1 MNRRRQLVAIGAGFA
16 LSGTLA
22 QGLRRA
28 VAATPLPVAADDRPA
43 MRGRAPSIFVGHG
56 SPMNWRRG
64 LASKL
69 CPPLLKPPPLRIS

>member
-28 VAATPLPVAADDRPA
+28 EAATPLPVAADDRPA

-56 SPMNWRRG
+56 SPMNALQDNRFTRTLQAWG
-64 LASKL
+64 G
-69 CPPLLKPPPLRIS
+69 